1 MSESMETA
9 VISRGMKLTGD
20 INSDGPIQVA
30 GSVKGNVTTND
41 KLLVTG
47 KVYGDCSAKEAC
59 IENAAVFGN
68 VSTSSEIE
76 VCEGTVIIGDI
87 SSDNAVI
94 SGAVQGNIDI
104 HGDLALKKSAVVLG
118 NIKSSRIIIEE
129 GAAVSG
135 GISQCYAGVDLK
147 KFFSNF
153 DTEKSDNLVGE
164 IATEEIANR
173 MAKFTHHAESTA
185 TQHKLV
191 GATTPHAET
200 ARQKRERTFEKA
212 RDGLI
217 QADAARF

>member
-118 NIKSSRIIIEE
+118 NIKSSRITIEE

-135 GISQCYAGVDLK
+135 NISQCYAGVDLK

-164 IATEEIANR
+164 IPAEAANR
-173 MAKFTHHAESTA
+173 MAKVTHHAESTA
-185 TQHKLV
+185 TQHELKEAV
-191 GATTPHAET
+191 APHAET